1 MAVGHGLLTSTKL
14 CIIIYIYLSITIMCW
29 PVDSSL
35 SHSSKPMLLYVSDE
49 VMASKPTFNLRPHAS
64 PTASTKEF
72 SLSSHL
78 VVVYRLAFNMYIS
91 TLLITIWNDVAINPG
106 PSLNL
111 TQQLPSTC
119 GLKISHLNIRS
130 MYPKLDAI
138 RLLLRDQ
145 PFDIFT
151 ISETWLNPTITDQE
165 LLIPGY
171 TILWQDRSRKLG
183 GGIAV
188 YIFVMEFLTAN
199 VMILRRTKKLRAAGL
214 KLPDLRLIICTIYR
228 APNFLLTNFIDELNT
243 SISKLP
249 DNIELVILGDFNVD
263 FGSNLNGNRPLRSKL
278 KSLANLHNLEQL
290 IQTVPSRG
298 GLSRGPQKIQ
308 SRKIYHTL

>member
-1 MAVGHGLLTSTKL
+1 MAVGHGLLTSTNL

-49 VMASKPTFNLRPHAS
+49 IMASKQTFNLRPHAS

-72 SLSSHL
+72 SLSSQL
-78 VVVYRLAFNMYIS
+78 VVVYRLAFNVYIS
-91 TLLITIWNDVAINPG
+91 SLLIIISNDVAINPG
-106 PSLNL
+106 PHGVNL
-111 TQQLPSTC
+111 TQQLPSTR

-130 MYPKLDAI
+130 LYPKLDSI

-165 LLIPGY
+165 LFILGY
-171 TILWQDRSRKLG
+171 TILRQDRSRKLG

-188 YIFVMEFLTAN
+188 YIRDGIPYRQRDDFTENQKIESCWIEIT
-199 VMILRRTKKLRAAGL
+199 RPKTKKLF
-214 KLPDLRLIICTIYR
+214 ICTI
-228 APNFLLTNFIDELNT
+228 
-243 SISKLP
+243 
-249 DNIELVILGDFNVD
+249 
-263 FGSNLNGNRPLRSKL
+263 
-278 KSLANLHNLEQL
+278 
-290 IQTVPSRG
+290 
-298 GLSRGPQKIQ
+298 
-308 SRKIYHTL
+308 